1 MNREHAKIMV
11 AVDPAVQ
18 ADEVPPAY
26 RLSTYDY
33 ELPPE
38 QIAQCPSE
46 TRDGSRLMTIRRKSG
61 TFSHS
66 TFGELT
72 SLLRATDVLVL
83 NETRV
88 TPALLLGRK
97 PSGGRVEILV
107 LDPAG
112 STRDGASEGNAVRV
126 CMVRSSKPV
135 RPGTIIEIGRGER
148 VTVLENVAP
157 GRVRMQFG
165 VAEPDFI
172 DFLDVHGHPPL
183 PPYIKHEN
191 RDFGRDRT
199 RYQTVYGRVAGSVA
213 APTAGLHFTEEML
226 GELQEQ
232 GIILCKI
239 VLHVGPGTFTPV
251 READI
256 RRHIMESE
264 YYEIPEETSEKI
276 NEAIRD
282 GRRIIAV
289 GTTSVRALES
299 SAARE
304 KGLGP
309 GRGTTDL
316 FITPGHSFKVVRG
329 MLTNF
334 HLPRSSLLMLVC
346 SFAGTDLTLA
356 AYAEAVR
363 RKYRFYS
370 YGDACLIVD

>member
-1 MNREHAKIMV
+1 MNPEQAKIMT
-11 AVDPAVQ
+11 APYPAVQ
-18 ADEVPPAY
+18 GDKVPRVY

-66 TFGELT
+66 TFGKLT
-72 SLLRATDVLVL
+72 SSLRPTDVLVL

-97 PSGGRVEILV
+97 SSGGRVEILV

-112 STRDGASEGNAVRV
+112 TAQGWANEKRAVRV
-126 CMVRSSKPV
+126 CLVRSSKPV

-148 VTVLENVAP
+148 VTVLESVAS
-157 GRVRMQFG
+157 GRVRMQFEI
-165 VAEPDFI
+165 AEPDFI

-191 RDFGRDRT
+191 RDFDRDRS

-213 APTAGLHFTEEML
+213 APTAGLHFTEEIL

-232 GIILCKI
+232 RVTLCKI

-256 RRHIMESE
+256 RRHTMESE
-264 YYEIPEETSEKI
+264 YYEIPEEASERI
-276 NEAIRD
+276 NAAIRD

-346 SFAGTDLTLA
+346 SFAGTELMLA

-370 YGDACLIVD
+370 YGDACLIMD